1 MRRRIDG
8 HGLGRGFL
16 FRGLEPA
23 WVVLILPYYLPLEY
37 LEVIR
42 FSAIVLVDAV
52 EDPDSL
58 PYLITGWEI
67 CDVQPESRR
76 LPVVDD

>member
-23 WVVLILPYYLPLEY
+23 WVVLILPYY
-37 LEVIR
+37 
-42 FSAIVLVDAV
+42 A
-52 EDPDSL
+52 
-58 PYLITGWEI
+58 YLITGWEI